1 MNKLLIA
8 TSSFGEDPNI
18 LKKLNKKFILSRN
31 NTGRKLDKKK
41 LILMLK
47 NQDYVIAGTELYNK
61 EVLSSTNTL
70 KVIFRFGTGTD
81 NIDFNYC
88 KKNKIKIRKINI
100 DLSNSVAELATT
112 LILCSLKR
120 IEFFNSNLKKS
131 LWKKIS
137 NKLIFGKKLGIIG
150 YGKIG
155 RKLVKMTK
163 GFGLKYHYY
172 DIIKKKTKIQ
182 YSSLN
187 NIFKYSDIIS
197 IHQSY
202 LKNKNNCID
211 KHFFNIAKKNLI
223 LINTS
228 RGDVLNENDLYN
240 FLKKNKH
247 AYAGLDVFQNEPYFG
262 KLKKLNN
269 IILTPHVA
277 SYSHETRAEME
288 RNIFK
293 LILKEFS

>member
-1 MNKLLIA
+1 M
-8 TSSFGEDPNI
+8 
-18 LKKLNKKFILSRN
+18 
-31 NTGRKLDKKK
+31 
-41 LILMLK
+41 
-47 NQDYVIAGTELYNK
+47 
-61 EVLSSTNTL
+61 
-70 KVIFRFGTGTD
+70 
-81 NIDFNYC
+81 
-88 KKNKIKIRKINI
+88 
-100 DLSNSVAELATT
+100 
-112 LILCSLKR
+112 KR

-269 IILTPHVA
+269 ITLTPHVA
-277 SYSHETRAEME
+277 SYSHETRVEME